1 MGSGSG
7 ARWNRGE
14 DDLETEQGFPGP
26 GLLSP
31 EHAEKS
37 SQGFKE
43 GRHAVDAAVG
53 RDHAGFGAES
63 RLEWKAE

>member
-1 MGSGSG
+1 M
-7 ARWNRGE
+7 
-14 DDLETEQGFPGP
+14 ETEQGFAGP
-26 GLLSP
+26 GLLSL
-31 EHAEKS
+31 EHTEKS

-43 GRHAVDAAVG
+43 GRHAVEAAVA